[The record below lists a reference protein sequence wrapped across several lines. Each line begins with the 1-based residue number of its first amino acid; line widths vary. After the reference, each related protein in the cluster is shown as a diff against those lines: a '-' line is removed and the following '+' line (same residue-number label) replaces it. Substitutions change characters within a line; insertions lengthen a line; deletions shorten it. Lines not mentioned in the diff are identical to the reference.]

1 VPIKLLKLQDT
12 DHYAP
17 VLADHPSFLKIFDEM
32 FVIAPGL
39 ADMPELDNLAYR
51 PNEVSASCNGI
62 PFQF

>member
-32 FVIAPGL
+32 FVIAPVLGW
-39 ADMPELDNLAYR
+39 PISR
-51 PNEVSASCNGI
+51 SSR
-62 PFQF
+62 F